1 MIDASEPKNGDFV
14 AYVEQFVR
22 LPQGMVVPPELRSP
36 GQALGR
42 GGFAELAKRLEQ
54 GAVRSE
60 TRGGPGAADGT
71 NSPPWRPSWIA
82 KSSPESDG
90 DTARVAA
97 PGAIAPAGSAWGHS
111 TDGRAPARGGAVPRS
126 PAPAGPPDLDQLART
141 AARALARLGRRF
153 ASILLFAGLALLA
166 LSFAD
171 QDFIPIDPVPGVG
184 LVAAGAILRRIASK
198 VA

>member
-1 MIDASEPKNGDFV
+1 MIDAREPKNGDFV

-36 GQALGR
+36 GQVLGR
-42 GGFAELAKRLEQ
+42 GGFVELAKRLE
-54 GAVRSE
+54 
-60 TRGGPGAADGT
+60 RGP
-71 NSPPWRPSWIA
+71 
-82 KSSPESDG
+82 
-90 DTARVAA
+90 A
-97 PGAIAPAGSAWGHS
+97 PRAIEPAGNAWGHS
-111 TDGRAPARGGAVPRS
+111 PQGRTPARVGSAPRS
-126 PAPAGPPDLDQLART
+126 PAAAGPPDIEEIART

-153 ASILLFAGLALLA
+153 ASILLLAGLALIA